1 VSWFWRVPL
10 AVALRCREAVT
21 ASRFIDERGVRVDGQ
36 PIKENELRGLRLHRF
51 MQRFHEELGVSH
63 VIHHGAGE
71 ADECNVQRFTFA
83 PQFTKAKDDGAFFAR
98 LPNGRYPIIL
108 HLEKQTLNGDGHRIA
123 VSCFK

>member
-1 VSWFWRVPL
+1 M
-10 AVALRCREAVT
+10 T

-51 MQRFHEELGVSH
+51 MQRFHEELGVLP

-83 PQFTKAKDDGAFFAR
+83 PQCTEAKNNGIPLAR
-98 LPNGRYPIIL
+98 LPNRRYPIIL